1 MFVLLGVETEDDKER
16 TQKNLKR
23 PSAAVVVFL
32 I

>member
-1 MFVLLGVETEDDKER
+1 MFVSSGLETDDDKER

-23 PSAAVVVFL
+23 PSAVVVVFF